1 MGEDF
6 KAQRRCIMNIIICL
20 LLIIFLQGC
29 NQNKDPST
37 KDSMKEDA
45 FKNYVNSNTQQE
57 TNESKPIVNVAF

>member
-1 MGEDF
+1 
-6 KAQRRCIMNIIICL
+6 MNIIICL